1 MISTLSFRD
10 PDGAVTC
17 FGDRVIRRVAA
28 QRAFDLRELLQL
40 RSVQGMIS
48 ARRLI
53 NSRELALR
61 EEEDLEPRARAIFDS
76 FGAGGLL
83 LEHDRVWF
91 PSYPAEW
98 PAEMLYAAGHL
109 TIDLAEAILEEGYGL
124 KDATPHNVLF
134 RGPNPVFI
142 DILSFD
148 RRAPADATWLPYAQ
162 FMRMF
167 VLPLLLHREFGAK
180 TGELL
185 AVRTHGVEP
194 EEVYARCSRTQRLLP
209 RFLGSVT
216 IPTWLAKHCSRQPAK
231 QKANGGQV
239 DQEKAR
245 FILAAHLRGLRRTLQ
260 KVEPRSDLGKSIWS
274 SYSSTSSYSA
284 AELEQKLQCVGRW
297 LKDCNAKTVLDLGC
311 NSGSFSAIAAELGAQ
326 VVAVDADPVVV
337 GRLWRQASREK
348 LDILP
353 LVVNIASPT
362 PRTGWRNSEC
372 PSFLDR
378 ATGRFDTVM
387 MLALIHHLL
396 ITERI
401 PLAELFDLAAD
412 LTTENLIIE
421 YIDPADPLFQAL
433 LRGRDAL
440 HATFGTELFETTCQ
454 KRFTIL
460 QKQPVKGSLRTLYLL
475 QKK

>member
-1 MISTLSFRD
+1 
-10 PDGAVTC
+10 
-17 FGDRVIRRVAA
+17 
-28 QRAFDLRELLQL
+28 
-40 RSVQGMIS
+40 MIS
-48 ARRLI
+48 AKRLI
-53 NSRELALR
+53 TSLELAPR
-61 EEEDLEPRARAIFDS
+61 EEEALEPRTRTIFDS

-98 PAEMLYAAGHL
+98 PAEMLYAAGQL
-109 TIDLAEAILEEGYGL
+109 TIDLAEATLAEGYGL

-134 RGPNPVFI
+134 RGPDPVFI
-142 DILSFD
+142 DLLSFD
-148 RRAPADATWLPYAQ
+148 RRAPGDATWLPYAQ

-194 EEVYARCSRTQRLLP
+194 EEVYARCSRAQRLLP
-209 RFLGSVT
+209 RFLASVT
-216 IPTWLAKHCSRQPAK
+216 LPTWLARRHRQPAK
-231 QKANGGQV
+231 PKANGGHL
-239 DQEKAR
+239 DAEKAH
-245 FILAAHLRGLRRTLQ
+245 FILAAQIRGLRRTLE
-260 KVEPRSDLGKSIWS
+260 KVEPRSDLGKSVWS
-274 SYSSTSSYSA
+274 NYASTSSYSDT
-284 AELEQKLQCVGRW
+284 EMEQKRQCVGRW
-297 LKDCNAKTVLDLGC
+297 LKDCDAKAVLDLGC
-311 NSGSFSAIAAELGAQ
+311 NTGSFSVIAAELGVQ
-326 VVAVDADPVVV
+326 IVAVDSDPVVV
-337 GRLWRQASREK
+337 GRLWRYASSEK
-348 LDILP
+348 LNILP
-353 LVVNIASPT
+353 LVVNIAAPT

-378 ATGRFDTVM
+378 AAGRFDTVM

-401 PLAELFDLAAD
+401 PLAELFELAAD
-412 LTTENLIIE
+412 LTSQNLIIE
-421 YIDPADPLFQAL
+421 YIDPKDPMFQAL

-440 HATFGTELFETTCQ
+440 HATFGAELFETICQ